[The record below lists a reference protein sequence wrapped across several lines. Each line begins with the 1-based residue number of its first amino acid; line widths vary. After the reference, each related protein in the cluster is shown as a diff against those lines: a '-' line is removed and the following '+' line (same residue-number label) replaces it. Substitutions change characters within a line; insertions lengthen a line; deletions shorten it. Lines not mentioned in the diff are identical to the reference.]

1 MATTHSLSIQSLP
14 MLFALVSN
22 GGLLTPEQ
30 PDTRVPWWSFSKFDE
45 GANEG
50 AVEAEVIKH
59 RSIG

>member
-1 MATTHSLSIQSLP
+1 

-22 GGLLTPEQ
+22 GALLTPEQ

-50 AVEAEVIKH
+50 AVEAEVVKH